1 MDHRPRWFALDTT
14 ARSRYPSVVWA
25 RKRFGVVTPKQGG
38 EPTEF
43 EPSAGNRG
51 APDPGFN
58 VSENNNSL
66 PPASEDATPD
76 AESRAA
82 ETALRDAQ
90 SAGDAASPIKDDETE
105 PAPAGAARP
114 KQTRGS
120 TILLIAFSLFALL
133 GAASLAARMQY
144 HSAWRDVG
152 DPNGYEGGASQACDV
167 AKLADSVARSG
178 PWGWLV
184 DLIEPNAHV
193 IEWRGWCAQSEAAS
207 IALALRLRVETVA
220 LDSAPC
226 GDGIVNGRETC
237 DDGNSVIE
245 ACAYGVP
252 NCEVC
257 GPTCTLVAGQAAF
270 CGDGVVAAGSEE
282 CDPGT
287 GDPTGRCSTLCK
299 FNWLTCYSE
308 YGQMPVPGDLG
319 KVRAVSVGSSSVCAL
334 KEDGSISCWRG
345 GDDGQPYALTAP
357 GFSVTDIQTL
367 GFGWDIF
374 CGLRGNGQPKCFGFE
389 PGSSAATENYF
400 RPELAKSDMIQF
412 SGNRLCALSADGR
425 VDCRGANSYG
435 ASAVPDLL
443 DPAIDLAVGSTHT
456 CALSKFGQVSCWG
469 YAPGN
474 RTTPP
479 QVERGFSA
487 IAAAPEFTCGITAD
501 ATLRC
506 WGERAEYVEQA
517 FAGTRSISKLWIGG
531 SNVCAA
537 TSRKVLSCHTEGA
550 LSRYLS
556 LWSEP
561 VDDVAM
567 GETAV
572 CIVRAGGS
580 AGTPRK
586 ARRRMPA
593 PDYENAPTPPSSFP

>member
-1 MDHRPRWFALDTT
+1 M
-14 ARSRYPSVVWA
+14 
-25 RKRFGVVTPKQGG
+25 VTPKQGG

-43 EPSAGNRG
+43 EPNTGSRG
-51 APDPGFN
+51 APVPGFN

-66 PPASEDATPD
+66 PPASDDAAPD
-76 AESRAA
+76 AGLSAA

-90 SAGDAASPIKDDETE
+90 SAGDAVSPIDDDETE
-105 PAPAGAARP
+105 RAPAGAARP
-114 KQTRGS
+114 KQTRLS
-120 TILLIAFSLFALL
+120 TLLLIAFSLFALL

-144 HSAWRDVG
+144 LSAWRG
-152 DPNGYEGGASQACDV
+152 MGEPNGYDGGMSQACD
-167 AKLADSVARSG
+167 AANFADGVARSG

-184 DLIEPNAHV
+184 DLIEPDAHV
-193 IEWRGWCAQSEAAS
+193 TEWRGWCARARASE
-207 IALALRLRVETVA
+207 IADALRLRVEIVA

-237 DDGNSVIE
+237 DDGNKVIE
-245 ACAYGVP
+245 ACAYGVQ

-257 GPTCTLVAGQAAF
+257 GPACTLVAGQTAF
-270 CGDGVVAAGSEE
+270 CGDGIVAQGSEE

-287 GDPTGRCSTLCK
+287 GDPTGHCSALCK
-299 FNWLTCYSE
+299 VNWLTCYSE
-308 YGQMPVPGDLG
+308 YGQLPVPGDLG
-319 KVRAVSVGSSSVCAL
+319 KVRAVSIGTSAICAV

-425 VDCRGANSYG
+425 LDCRGANSFG
-435 ASAVPDLL
+435 AGAVPELL
-443 DPAIDLAVGSTHT
+443 DPAIDIAVGSTHT

-469 YAPGN
+469 YASAN

-479 QVERGFSA
+479 TVERGFSA

-501 ATLRC
+501 ESLRC
-506 WGERAEYVEQA
+506 WGEGAEYVQQA

-531 SNVCAA
+531 TNVCTA
-537 TSRKVLSCHTEGA
+537 TTRKALSCHSVGSI
-550 LSRYLS
+550 SRYLS

-593 PDYENAPTPPSSFP
+593 PDYDNAPAAPPSFP

>member
-1 MDHRPRWFALDTT
+1 MDT
-14 ARSRYPSVVWA
+14 
-25 RKRFGVVTPKQGG
+25 
-38 EPTEF
+38 
-43 EPSAGNRG
+43 
-51 APDPGFN
+51 GFN
-58 VSENNNSL
+58 VTENNSSL
-66 PPASEDATPD
+66 PPASGAAPSD
-76 AESRAA
+76 AEVGAT
-82 ETALRDAQ
+82 ETALHDAPA
-90 SAGDAASPIKDDETE
+90 AGDTASPLQDAETDLANAAS
-105 PAPAGAARP
+105 ARP
-114 KQTRGS
+114 KQTRVS
-120 TILLIAFSLFALL
+120 TLLLITFSLVALF

-144 HSAWRDVG
+144 LSAWRGMG
-152 DPNGYEGGASQACDV
+152 DPNGYDGGMSQACD
-167 AKLADSVARSG
+167 AANFADGVARSG
-178 PWGWLV
+178 PWGWMV
-184 DLIEPNAHV
+184 DLIEPDAHV
-193 IEWRGWCAQSEAAS
+193 TEWRGWCARARASE
-207 IALALRLRVETVA
+207 IADALRLRVEIVA

-237 DDGNSVIE
+237 DDGNKVIE
-245 ACAYGVP
+245 ACAYGVQ

-257 GPTCTLVAGQAAF
+257 GQTCTLVAGQTAF
-270 CGDGVVAAGSEE
+270 CGDGIVAQGSEE

-287 GDPTGRCSTLCK
+287 GDPTGHCSALCK

-308 YGQMPVPGDLG
+308 YGQLPVPGDLG
-319 KVRAVSVGSSSVCAL
+319 KVRAVSIGSSAICAV

-345 GDDGQPYALTAP
+345 GEDGQPYVMTAP

-425 VDCRGANSYG
+425 VDCRGANPFG
-435 ASAVPDLL
+435 AAAVPDLL

-469 YAPGN
+469 YAQAD

-501 ATLRC
+501 ESLRC
-506 WGERAEYVEQA
+506 WGEGAEYVQQA

-531 SNVCAA
+531 TNVCTA
-537 TSRKVLSCHTEGA
+537 TSRKELSCHSNGA
-550 LSRYLS
+550 ISRYLS

-561 VDDVAM
+561 VDDVAV

-593 PDYENAPTPPSSFP
+593 PDYANAPVAPTSAQ